1 MMRATL
7 IALAATSALACSS
20 YPAPTQ
26 RMATA
31 SLAARSAEAV
41 GANSDP
47 RARRHLQLAK
57 SQIEEARRE
66 MSTGDNKRAEFLL
79 VRAKADADL
88 ALAQTRESA
97 LETEARTALARV
109 ETLRTQVNQAQA
121 TGMPPQP
128 PVGTTTTTGAPLQT
142 EPVQPVTPSTGKP
155 GDDKHH
161 TPDKDMKGPRSPK
174 NFDQAPQIPAPIP
187 KETRDENDA

>member
-31 SLAARSAEAV
+31 SLATRSAEAV

-47 RARRHLQLAK
+47 RARQHLKLAK
-57 SQIEEARRE
+57 AQIEEARRE
-66 MSTGDNKRAEFLL
+66 MNSGDNKRAEFLL

-97 LETEARTALARV
+97 LQSEARAASDRVAALRV
-109 ETLRTQVNQAQA
+109 QVNQAQA
-121 TGMPPQP
+121 AGLRSQP

-142 EPVQPVTPSTGKP
+142 EPAQPVTPQHHGQPGKH
-155 GDDKHH
+155 DADM
-161 TPDKDMKGPRSPK
+161 KDMRSPK
-174 NFDQAPQIPAPIP
+174 MPDQAPQIPAPVP
-187 KETRDENDA
+187 EGVQR